1 MRRNRRTSKLQPV
14 KFKDKNMRKTFESF
28 LDYLKFELLVKR
40 TNRYRYYQWGEDFLD
55 TLIATSESRK
65 TLIPKDEILWRSQ
78 LGMAEPRQVIGEEV
92 VYDDTNPLPF
102 PPERM
107 KPRFGIAPE
116 GRVNPKGISY
126 LYLSTD
132 PETAMAECRPWL
144 NSKISLGKF
153 ITTQELSIVDFLKDV
168 YTPVSIMD
176 IEKEKNDK
184 HFVEMVIWGQINKAF
199 TEPLSNSN
207 FEADY
212 TPTQV
217 IAELFKNKGF
227 DGIKYKSAL
236 GSGHN
241 IALFDLNHTELTHCY
256 LYNTEGIS
264 YSFEGVENISYATPL
279 GEYLDDPNAAKEF
292 LEHIEKV
299 TRGLSKKKN
308 IDQNN
313 GKTYQDIQPDSKKS
327 GPSEI

>member
-1 MRRNRRTSKLQPV
+1 MTKA
-14 KFKDKNMRKTFESF
+14 FDSF
-28 LDYLKFELLVKR
+28 LDYLKFELLVKK
-40 TNRYRYYQWGEDFLD
+40 TNRYRYHKWGEDFLD

-78 LGMAEPRQVIGEEV
+78 IGMAEPRQVIWEEG
-92 VYDDTNPLPF
+92 VYDDTSPYPLS
-102 PPERM
+102 PERM
-107 KPRFGIAPE
+107 KPRFGLAPE

-153 ITTQELSIVDFLKDV
+153 ITTQELRIVDFSKDV
-168 YTPVSIMD
+168 YTPVSIFD
-176 IEKEKNDK
+176 IEKEKTDK

-217 IAELFKNKGF
+217 IAELFKNKNF

-236 GSGHN
+236 GNGHN
-241 IALFDLNHTELTHCY
+241 VALFDLNHAELTHCY
-256 LYNTEGIS
+256 LYNTESIS
-264 YSFEGVENISYATPL
+264 YSFEEVEDISYATPL
-279 GEYLDDPNAAKEF
+279 GEHLENPNAAKEF
-292 LEHIEKV
+292 LEHIKRV
-299 TRGLSKKKN
+299 TSEISQKKKTT
-308 IDQNN
+308 DY
-313 GKTYQDIQPDSKKS
+313 TAKS
-327 GPSEI
+327 LS

>member
-1 MRRNRRTSKLQPV
+1 MK
-14 KFKDKNMRKTFESF
+14 KTFESF
-28 LDYLKFELLVKR
+28 FDYLKFELQLKKI
-40 TNRYRYYQWGEDFLD
+40 NRYRYDKWGEDFLD

-78 LGMAEPRQVIGEEV
+78 LGMAESRQIIWEEG
-92 VYDDTNPLPF
+92 VYNDTSPLPF
-102 PPERM
+102 PVERM
-107 KPRFGIAPE
+107 KPRFGKAPE

-144 NSKISLGKF
+144 NLKISLGKF
-153 ITTQELSIVDFLKDV
+153 ITTQELSIVDFSKDA

-176 IEKEKNDK
+176 IEKEKTDK
-184 HFVEMVIWGQINKAF
+184 HFVEMAIWGQINQAF
-199 TEPLSNSN
+199 TEPLSNSD
-207 FEADY
+207 FKADY
-212 TPTQV
+212 SPTQV
-217 IAELFKNKGF
+217 IAELFKNKSF

-241 IALFDLNHTELTHCY
+241 IALFDLNHAELTHCY

-264 YSFEGVENISYATPL
+264 YSFKEEENISYATPL
-279 GEYLDDPNAAKEF
+279 GEHLDDPNAALEF

-299 TRGLSKKKN
+299 TQGLSKKKN

-313 GKTYQDIQPDSKKS
+313 GKT
-327 GPSEI
+327 